1 MEGSM
6 NFLDEVITKLLDK
19 RLLVNFTVE
28 SIYFIIKVIICVFLY
43 YIVIKTIKKITPL
56 FNLKKKKGE
65 IVVDKSLKSFI
76 RSILNIGMHA
86 LLITICLLIMGVK
99 ESSLLAFFGTM
110 GIGVG
115 LALKDNLSNFA
126 GGIIILI
133 FKVYK
138 VGDEVNIDEE
148 EGYIYDID
156 IFSTTLRAHNNDL
169 IVIPN
174 GIIISN
180 KIINYTKTPT
190 RRLKFII
197 GIAYDADIDVARK
210 ALEEMLRSNPLVLK
224 DPDVYS
230 HVESYGDS
238 SINIAL
244 KGWTTNDHY
253 WTVYKQTLNNIKKAL
268 DGVNVE
274 IPFPQMD
281 LSIKNPK
288 IDINLKK
295 D

>member
-1 MEGSM
+1 MEK
-6 NFLDEVITKLLDK
+6 FLNEVVLKLADK
-19 RLLVNFTVE
+19 NIFVNFTVE
-28 SIYFIIKVIICVFLY
+28 LIFFALKLVFCIFLY

>member
-1 MEGSM
+1 MEK
-6 NFLDEVITKLLDK
+6 FLNEVVLKLADK
-19 RLLVNFTVE
+19 NIFVNFTVE
-28 SIYFIIKVIICVFLY
+28 LIFFALKLVFCIFLY

-56 FNLKKKKGE
+56 FNLKKKKEE

-76 RSILNIGMHA
+76 RSILNVGLNA

-210 ALEEMLRSNPLVLK
+210 ALEEMLRSKPLVLK

>member
-1 MEGSM
+1 MEK
-6 NFLDEVITKLLDK
+6 FLNEVVLKLADK
-19 RLLVNFTVE
+19 NIFVNFTVE
-28 SIYFIIKVIICVFLY
+28 LIFFALKLVFCIFLY

-76 RSILNIGMHA
+76 RSILNIGLNA

>member
-1 MEGSM
+1 MEK
-6 NFLDEVITKLLDK
+6 FLNEVVLKLADK
-19 RLLVNFTVE
+19 NIFVNFTVE
-28 SIYFIIKVIICVFLY
+28 LIFFALKLVFCIFLY
-43 YIVIKTIKKITPL
+43 YIVIKIIKKITPL
-56 FNLKKKKGE
+56 FNLKKKKEE

-76 RSILNIGMHA
+76 RSILNIGLHA

>member
-1 MEGSM
+1 
-6 NFLDEVITKLLDK
+6 
-19 RLLVNFTVE
+19 
-28 SIYFIIKVIICVFLY
+28 
-43 YIVIKTIKKITPL
+43 
-56 FNLKKKKGE
+56 
-65 IVVDKSLKSFI
+65 
-76 RSILNIGMHA
+76 
-86 LLITICLLIMGVK
+86 
-99 ESSLLAFFGTM
+99 
-110 GIGVG
+110 
-115 LALKDNLSNFA
+115 
-126 GGIIILI
+126 
-133 FKVYK
+133 
-138 VGDEVNIDEE
+138 
-148 EGYIYDID
+148 
-156 IFSTTLRAHNNDL
+156 LRAHNNDL